1 MYIPDEL
8 AKPIYT
14 LFFSTLSINHKVTLK
29 ACKLERTKDENRLPK
44 ITTFSFFHFIVV
56 IVLGGLLWTTDLAPS
71 IKELIFHLLAELLR
85 KIHHLEQRKSPAGL
99 SSSIALLLNPCLAV
113 LMALQTELRKLYD
126 RETQGWTAAGAGAGG
141 SSSGG
146 IALAL
151 GAEQSRFSTY
161 FHALMEACLAVAEVT
176 LPLNVGGSSV
186 GALSSTSAPNLS
198 DSSSSSS
205 SSPGQTPQSPSL
217 LSKRK
222 KVKMKR
228 ERAAAAVAAAVSGKR
243 GSGGARLSE
252 SDSALLNMAGSKPE
266 DMLWFHRCLTL
277 LMILRHLA
285 NKDPQGL
292 SVTSDAVTDACQAL
306 VGPTAHSRLL
316 VLSGIPTHLE
326 EAVVRN
332 AIRRA
337 CNAHGGLFK
346 DEVFIPLQEEDPK
359 KPKTGAGV
367 TSPQDGKAGP
377 EPDRSFPNNGGPES
391 PDSSSSVTP
400 AMSVSASAST
410 SQTSICSSSQGV
422 SRTASELSVDQE
434 QLAAPPL
441 NPAAAA
447 SAVTYPQQGTQDPQT
462 VSSQESLDTSLCS
475 TGSLG
480 SLGSLGEPL
489 DTAETPSVSDGGSV
503 HTVTSLE
510 SNAVMTRPIKGYA
523 VIEVG

>member
-1 MYIPDEL
+1 
-8 AKPIYT
+8 
-14 LFFSTLSINHKVTLK
+14 
-29 ACKLERTKDENRLPK
+29 
-44 ITTFSFFHFIVV
+44 
-56 IVLGGLLWTTDLAPS
+56 
-71 IKELIFHLLAELLR
+71 
-85 KIHHLEQRKSPAGL
+85 
-99 SSSIALLLNPCLAV
+99 
-113 LMALQTELRKLYD
+113 MALQTELRKLYD
-126 RETQGWTAAGAGAGG
+126 RETQGWVAAGAGAGC
-141 SSSGG
+141 SSGG
-146 IALAL
+146 GGLAL

-161 FHALMEACLAVAEVT
+161 FHALMEVCLAVAEVT
-176 LPLNVGGSSV
+176 LPLNMGCSGV

-228 ERAAAAVAAAVSGKR
+228 ERAAAVAAASGKR
-243 GSGGARLSE
+243 GSAGGARLSE

-266 DMLWFHRCLTL
+266 DMLWFHRGLTL
-277 LMILRHLA
+277 LMIMRHLA

-292 SVTSDAVTDACQAL
+292 SVTNDAVTDAYQAL
-306 VGPTAHSRLL
+306 VGPTSHSRLL

-326 EAVVRN
+326 EAVVRS

-346 DEVFIPLQEEDPK
+346 DEIFIPLQEDHPK
-359 KPKTGAGV
+359 KSKAGAGV
-367 TSPQDGKAGP
+367 STSLDGKAAP
-377 EPDRSFPNNGGPES
+377 EPERPFPSNES

-410 SQTSICSSSQGV
+410 SQTSICSSSQGGV

-434 QLAAPPL
+434 LLAAPPL
-441 NPAAAA
+441 TPAAAA
-447 SAVTYPQQGTQDPQT
+447 SAVPSPQQGPLDPHT
-462 VSSQESLDTSLCS
+462 VSSQESLDISLCS

-489 DTAETPSVSDGGSV
+489 DSAETASVSDGGSMY
-503 HTVTSLE
+503 TVTSLD
-510 SNAVMTRPIKGYA
+510 SNAILARPIKGYA
-523 VIEVG
+523 VIEVGRKCILH